1 MLTIDTTAATAIC
14 SLSQSR
20 MFRVGVVVH
29 HASLT
34 RYVTYDTRG
43 PALTKRRAKSC
54 LHGSG
59 AICTVAV
66 AVDGSVSGASP
77 LGSLCC

>member
-1 MLTIDTTAATAIC
+1 MAVAIC

-34 RYVTYDTRG
+34 RYVTYDTREG
-43 PALTKRRAKSC
+43 GSNEEAGAAAVIVGAVRFARSRSTGVFLEH
-54 LHGSG
+54 LHFVRGS
-59 AICTVAV
+59 APCVK
-66 AVDGSVSGASP
+66 
-77 LGSLCC
+77 